1 MLKPIKQ
8 KVPYKILFGLLFK
21 IGLILSILILPIRP
35 DNITRMKNNDI
46 QNMIKLTL
54 LKI

>member
-21 IGLILSILILPIRP
+21 IGLMLSISTFPISP
-35 DNITRMKNNDI
+35 DNMTRIKN
-46 QNMIKLTL
+46 KET
-54 LKI
+54 